1 MILLSR
7 ATGFWVQILQN
18 REFSTKTMKKRKL
31 DDSVTL
37 SLCLFFIARQT
48 VSCYPILSRR

>member
-48 VSCYPILSRR
+48 VSCYPIL